1 VEEQRQ
7 NRGYNYAAPQ
17 AGERTEEAR
26 QHRCQENQE
35 GSKEHRIV
43 DADYSSGT
51 LSFLCFGFSRWFLGL
66 IGREGGIVPTRS
78 RASLRTPCFWS
89 NAFFLGTRDNP
100 EEVSGVYNCVY
111 V

>member
-1 VEEQRQ
+1 MEEQRQ

-43 DADYSSGT
+43 DAGYSSGT

-66 IGREGGIVPTRS
+66 MGREGGIVPTRS

-89 NAFFLGTRDNP
+89 KPFFFGIRDNL
-100 EEVSGVYNCVY
+100 EEAGGLHKYVY